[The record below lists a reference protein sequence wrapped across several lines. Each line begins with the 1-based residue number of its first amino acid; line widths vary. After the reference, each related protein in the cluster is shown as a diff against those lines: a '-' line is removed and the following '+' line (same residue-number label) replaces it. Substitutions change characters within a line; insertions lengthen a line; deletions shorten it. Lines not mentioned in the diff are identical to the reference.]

1 MAEKKEEKEQL
12 ATFDSHAM
20 LADQM
25 VKKNTIKND
34 DGSTEEVG
42 TIIKYG
48 DRKRVEI
55 VKKTKHYV
63 VGQVINPHKIMGEA
77 LIKQGI
83 AKEAK
88 DKK

>member
-1 MAEKKEEKEQL
+1 MAKQQDETNK
-12 ATFDSHAM
+12 ATFDVKDM

-25 VKKNTIKND
+25 KVKNTITNA
-34 DGSTEEVG
+34 DGSTQEVG
-42 TIIKYG
+42 AIIKYG
-48 DRKRVEI
+48 ERKKVEI
-55 VKKTKHYV
+55 VKATKHYS

-88 DKK
+88 EKK

>member
-1 MAEKKEEKEQL
+1 MAKEEQKQDL
-12 ATFDSHAM
+12 ATFDSKAM

-25 VKKNTIKND
+25 KVKNTITNA
-34 DGSTEEVG
+34 DGSTQEVG
-42 TIIKYG
+42 AIIKYA

-55 VKKTKHYV
+55 VKATKHYH

-88 DKK
+88 EKK